1 MFKDG
6 KEILYFY
13 TIKNGKLFVH
23 EGTVKSMYDTR
34 KRVCFSDRSSPRR
47 YPNQFN
53 VIDTTGPNIWLTER
67 NDEAVKRIF
76 IEYEE
81 QKLAEL
87 EEQIERKK
95 QIIKMLKEGA

>member
-23 EGTVKSMYDTR
+23 EGTVESIVGTR
-34 KRVCFSDRSSPRR
+34 KKVRFSDGSSPRR

-53 VIDTTGPNIWLTER
+53 VIDTTGPNIWLAER

-81 QKLAEL
+81 QKLADL
-87 EEQIERKK
+87 KEQVKRKK
-95 QIIKMLKEGA
+95 RIIKMLKEGA